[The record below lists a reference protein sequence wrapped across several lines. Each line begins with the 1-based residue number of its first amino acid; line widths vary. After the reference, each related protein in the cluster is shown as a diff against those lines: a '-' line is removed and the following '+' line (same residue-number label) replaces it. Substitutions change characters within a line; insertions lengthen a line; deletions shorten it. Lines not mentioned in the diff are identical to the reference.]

1 MTFKNFAAGVESI
14 NKIQN
19 YILFGVIM
27 RHFFLLA
34 SLLSIVLPAKAYDMQ
49 ALMESFYSVVMIRG
63 YNTSGG
69 LAYGSGV
76 VVADN
81 QVITNCHVLRA
92 TKQPWVSRGEDTYAI
107 NSVKADAWHDLCL
120 VSTQPMPFKPAK
132 LGSSNTLK
140 RGQEVTGIGHSNG
153 VPAPLTSRGNV
164 KGLYKDGTGNVIR
177 TSAKFMMG
185 ASGSGLFD
193 MDGKL
198 VGINTFKTA
207 GIGGAIHFAL
217 PIEWLESLQKQP
229 EITTFPIQGKA
240 LWEEDEDKKPF
251 YMQAAV
257 PESREDW
264 PKLATVAEKWT
275 AAEPNAAEAWY
286 SLGVALENLNQKD
299 LATKAF
305 NQAFLLDANNYDAL
319 VHLGLIAKEKGD
331 SAEMHRIQLALAN
344 IDEGLANEYIE
355 LLGCGK
361 SC

>member
-1 MTFKNFAAGVESI
+1 
-14 NKIQN
+14 
-19 YILFGVIM
+19 M
-27 RHFFLLA
+27 RNLFLLA
-34 SLLSIVLPAKAYDMQ
+34 SLFSIVLPAKAYDMQ
-49 ALMESFYSVVMIRG
+49 GLMDAFYSVVMIRG
-63 YNTSGG
+63 YNTNGG

-76 VVADN
+76 VVGDN
-81 QVITNCHVLRA
+81 QVITNCHVLRS
-92 TKQPWVSRGEDTYAI
+92 TKQPWISRGEDTYAI
-107 NSVKADAWHDLCL
+107 TSVRADAWHDLCL
-120 VSTQPMPFKPAK
+120 VSTHNMPFKSAK
-132 LGSSNTLK
+132 LGSSLGLK
-140 RGQEVTGIGHSNG
+140 RGQEVAGIGHSNG

-164 KGLYKDGTGNVIR
+164 KGLHLDSPGYVIR

-207 GIGGAIHFAL
+207 GIGGSIHFAL
-217 PIEWLESLQKQP
+217 PIEWLDSLQKQP

-240 LWEEDEDKKPF
+240 LWEEDEVKKPY

-264 PKLATVAEKWT
+264 PKLAEVAEKWT
-275 AAEPNAAEAWY
+275 AAEPKAAEAWY
-286 SLGVALENLNQKD
+286 TLGVALENLSQKD
-299 LATKAF
+299 LASKAF
-305 NQAFLLDANNYDAL
+305 NQAFLLDGNNYDAL

-331 SAEMHRIQLALAN
+331 SAEMHRIQVALAN
-344 IDEGLANEYIE
+344 IDEDLANEYIE